1 MNKQKAAQPKAFDAT
16 DTFSRSVPEFSC
28 KEFVS
33 AINFGKAGSCIFL
46 LSVTFLLWG
55 CVSPERENSLPSS
68 SKSANG
74 SQPSVA
80 QNMTPEGANAFDVV
94 DCLLPGQVR
103 RLGAQMIYMTPRR
116 PVRSTVE
123 DCVIRGGEYTSYD
136 RADYKTSLEIWKKAA
151 ETGNVEAQYYVG
163 TLYEQG
169 ATGSPNYATA
179 VEWYGKA
186 AEQGHRQAAM
196 NLGRLYDQGL
206 GVPKDPQLAFTWMTK
221 ASGLEQPSL
230 TNLLNRSVVEQL
242 QSLQKTV
249 KVREQEIDVLQSSLT
264 QTQEEKAKLQQS
276 LAKEQSDTQS
286 ERDRMVLLE
295 KQSQQLKN
303 DLQKASNQIPER
315 ERQIQQYQQQLQTL
329 ETELAQKRQEGEQAK
344 ADRVYISR
352 LEQQYQ
358 QLEADLQTARQPDP
372 ERERQIQQYQQ
383 QLQTLE
389 TELAQKRQEGE
400 QAKADRAYI
409 GRLEQQYQQLEADL
423 QTVQQPNPEQEAEI
437 QQYQRQ
443 LQSLETELAQKRQEE
458 EKSKSLEASY
468 QVLQGQLTELEKDK
482 AQELS
487 LKQQREEEFKQVKED
502 LEASRQQLAK
512 QEADMAELT
521 QQIETLESSA
531 SLNAN
536 LPPGEDLGLDGPSI
550 QIIDPP
556 VIATRGVKVVV
567 GRREVYLPPN
577 SSRSLTGR
585 VLAPAGLWELR
596 VNGVVTSLDK
606 EGIFTYELPQLRS
619 KERSISVDIVA
630 VDIQNKRTISSLN
643 LLSDKTLMTS
653 QSSHASLTEKP
664 FGQYYALVIG
674 NDDYQ
679 QWDPLQNAIA
689 DAEAVGQLLGTQ
701 YGFKVKFLKNASRTD
716 ILKTLNEY
724 RKVLTEQDNLLIYY
738 AGHGFWEKNI
748 NRGYWIP
755 VEADLEDNSN
765 WILLPTV
772 TDLLQLMSAKHILV
786 VADSC
791 FAGKLTRSGLA
802 QLRPG
807 LTGEA
812 RMDLLKTLAEKRVRT
827 AMTSGG
833 LSPVLDSGGGGHSI
847 FTKAF
852 LNVLN
857 ENTEI
862 LETERIFLAIKN
874 RVMRSAQRLNTEQI
888 PTYAPVYMAGHES
901 LGDFIFVPTT
911 SDLQLSS
918 KNMLTSYPSEIRSR
932 DGMFNRTVTSSMN

>member
-1 MNKQKAAQPKAFDAT
+1 MMKQRTSQQKAVNMLCSYCDSLIFLCRRIFCGSNLWRTCVSYTVLSLVSLLGGCVFPDVENPRPSTSQAIESSPSTTSQDI
-16 DTFSRSVPEFSC
+16 
-28 KEFVS
+28 VS
-33 AINFGKAGSCIFL
+33 AQ
-46 LSVTFLLWG
+46 
-55 CVSPERENSLPSS
+55 E
-68 SKSANG
+68 
-74 SQPSVA
+74 
-80 QNMTPEGANAFDVV
+80 NAFDVV

-123 DCVIRGGEYTSYD
+123 DCIIRGGEYTSYD
-136 RADYKTSLEIWKKAA
+136 RADYKTSLGIWKKAA
-151 ETGNVEAQYYVG
+151 DTGNVEAQYYVG
-163 TLYEQG
+163 SLYEQG
-169 ATGSPNYATA
+169 ATGAPNYATA
-179 VEWYGKA
+179 AEWYEKS

-230 TNLLNRSVVEQL
+230 TNLLNRSVVKQL
-242 QSLQKTV
+242 QSLKKTV
-249 KVREQEIDVLQSSLT
+249 QVREKEIDVLKDSLT
-264 QTQEEKAKLQQS
+264 QTQEEKTQLQQ
-276 LAKEQSDTQS
+276 LLVKEQSEAQS

-295 KQSQQLKN
+295 KQSRQLKN
-303 DLQKASNQIPER
+303 DLQKASNQIPKR
-315 ERQIQQYQQQLQTL
+315 ERQIQQFQQQLQTL
-329 ETELAQKRQEGEQAK
+329 EAELVQKRQEGEQAK
-344 ADRVYISR
+344 AAGEYIVR

-358 QLEADLQTARQPDP
+358 QLEAELQTARQPNP
-372 ERERQIQQYQQ
+372 EQERQIQQYQG
-383 QLQTLE
+383 QLQVLE

-409 GRLEQQYQQLEADL
+409 VRLEQQYQQLEANL
-423 QTVQQPNPEQEAEI
+423 QTAQQPNPEQEAEI

-443 LQSLETELAQKRQEE
+443 LQSLETELGQKRQEG
-458 EKSKSLEASY
+458 EKSKALEANY
-468 QVLQGQLTELEKDK
+468 RVLQGQLALLTKEKER
-482 AQELS
+482 ELS
-487 LKQQREEEFKQVKED
+487 VKQQREEEFKLVKRQLD
-502 LEASRQQLAK
+502 SSREQLSK
-512 QEADMAELT
+512 QEMDMAELT
-521 QQIETLESSA
+521 KKIEALESSA

-556 VIATRGVKVVV
+556 MISTRGVKVAA
-567 GRREVYLPPN
+567 GRREVYLSPD

-596 VNGVVTSLDK
+596 VNGLVTSLDK
-606 EGIFTYELPQLRS
+606 EGIFTYELPTLRT
-619 KERSISVDIVA
+619 KERSIPVDIVA
-630 VDIQNKRTISSLN
+630 VDIQNKRTISSLK
-643 LLSDKTLMTS
+643 LLSDKSLMTS
-653 QSSHASLTEKP
+653 QSSLSSATEKP

-674 NDDYQ
+674 NNDYQ

-689 DAEAVGQLLGTQ
+689 DAEAVGQLLGNQ

-716 ILKTLNEY
+716 ILKSLNEY
-724 RKVLTEQDNLLIYY
+724 RKLLTARDNLLIYY

-812 RMDLLKTLAEKRVRT
+812 RMDLLKTLADKRVRT

-852 LNVLN
+852 LNVLD

-901 LGDFIFVPTT
+901 LGDFIFVPNT
-911 SDLQLSS
+911 SDLQLLS
-918 KNMLTSYPSEIRSR
+918 KNLTFQYPSEP
-932 DGMFNRTVTSSMN
+932 